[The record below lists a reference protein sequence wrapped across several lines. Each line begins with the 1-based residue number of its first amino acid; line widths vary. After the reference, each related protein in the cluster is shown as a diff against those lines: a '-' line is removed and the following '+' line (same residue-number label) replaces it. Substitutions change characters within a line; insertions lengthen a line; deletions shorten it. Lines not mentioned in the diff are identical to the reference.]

1 MLIAMA
7 VSSAVSYAAGNV
19 TVRVEG
25 PSIARIDEYFNV
37 QFIVDAEPDDYSE
50 PDFGGLDLVA
60 GPITSFS
67 RSMSWINGKA
77 SNTVSYIIT

>member
-1 MLIAMA
+1 MKTQKLNSRMRKFLLLIAMA

-60 GPITSFS
+60 GPIDRKS
-67 RSMSWINGKA
+67 
-77 SNTVSYIIT
+77 VV